1 MKAEIGSRKLALA
14 YSRRPRQGS
23 AFTLLGISALL
34 IACTC
39 FAQEQLKHTIS
50 ITFDYDFARMHA
62 CSKTVTKKCVVQ
74 FNVYDISGPKRYKLF
89 SIPAPA
95 GASGAVKGISGTS
108 DPLLFEPGKHL
119 VGVTA
124 QADDGDESSPYACA
138 VWTRIPPSVTE
149 SPPAVNNKSP
159 S

>member
-1 MKAEIGSRKLALA
+1 LLVIGAVLLA
-14 YSRRPRQGS
+14 S
-23 AFTLLGISALL
+23 
-34 IACTC
+34 TC
-39 FAQEQLKHTIS
+39 FAQEQPTKHTIS
-50 ITFDYDFARMHA
+50 VTFDYDFTAMHA